1 MKRILAAAL
10 SIFLAASPAWAAFPT
25 VDDSNNSKSTAEST
39 NHIVSM
45 PATCASGKLLLVV
58 FITDGTESIG
68 WPGSWVEL
76 PLQTSGINPSGAV
89 GYLVSTGA
97 EAGGTI
103 TVTTGTTESSSHI
116 SLCISGHLDPATQ
129 APELSSWSAP
139 GATVTPDPPSLT
151 PTGGAKDYLWI
162 AVSAQDNGAKS
173 VSAYPTNYDSNQI
186 IAPAG
191 DNTTTRVALATRE
204 LNAASEDPGTFTWS
218 GVADN
223 PTLALTIA
231 VHPAASAAAIFPQ
244 VIIVE

>member
-1 MKRILAAAL
+1 MKKIFSPLLFALFIAA
-10 SIFLAASPAWAAFPT
+10 PAWAAFPT
-25 VDDSNNSKSTAEST
+25 VTDSNNSKSTAEST
-39 NHIVSM
+39 NHSVSM
-45 PATCASGKLLLVV
+45 PPTCAAGKLLLVV
-58 FITDGTESIG
+58 FTTDGTESIG

-76 PLQTSGINPSGAV
+76 PSQTSGINPSGAV

-103 TVTTGTTESSSHI
+103 TVTTGTIESSSHI
-116 SLCISGHLDPATQ
+116 SLCIDGAIDPATQ
-129 APELSSWSAP
+129 TPELSTWSAP

-173 VSAYPTNYDSNQI
+173 VSAYPTNYASNQV

-223 PTLALTIA
+223 STLALTIA
-231 VHPAASAAAIFPQ
+231 VHPATAAAIFPQ